1 VLRHRP
7 LFLTPL
13 ALGLL
18 ASAAFAADP
27 CEGPGPASPASPAS
41 DAAGAAPQ
49 EVERQGGWTNLV
61 PANGTGQTFTA
72 TRPRITGIEVD
83 LVTGNANPGAGDT
96 LTLTVSTFR
105 GDRLAEV
112 AQAVASGHQ
121 GWLCFALPHGG
132 IEVTPGE
139 TLVMRLRDTGKVI
152 FGWRYGNDTY
162 PRGHALMV
170 NRARREFDFAFRVHD
185 AAAEP
190 AQ

>member
-1 VLRHRP
+1 MLSRP
-7 LFLTPL
+7 LLLTLL

-18 ASAAFAADP
+18 ASAASAAFAADP
-27 CEGPGPASPASPAS
+27 CGGPGPASELAAE
-41 DAAGAAPQ
+41 DA
-49 EVERQGGWTNLV
+49 GWTNLV

-72 TRPRITGIEVD
+72 TRPRITGVEVD
-83 LVTGNANPGAGDT
+83 LVTGNAHAGAGDT
-96 LTLTVSTFR
+96 LTLTLSTFR

-112 AQAVASGHQ
+112 AQPIAAGPA

-139 TLVMRLRDTGKVI
+139 TLVLRLRDTGKVI
-152 FGWRYGNDTY
+152 FGWRYGKDTY

-170 NRARREFDFAFRVHD
+170 NRPRREFDFAFRVHD
-185 AAAEP
+185 ATAEP